1 MDALLAFPWLFLMI
15 ALAAFFRPGTV
26 AVVALLGC
34 TSWMGISRLTRAE
47 LLSLRN
53 REFAVAARAMGQ
65 HPLAIL
71 WRHLLPNAFTPV
83 LIQATLL
90 VGVLI
95 ILESSL
101 SFLGLGIQPPTPSWG
116 NLIAEGPGLVD
127 RHLPR
132 RRDRGDGDRLQPA
145 GRRTAG
151 RPRSPPGPP
160 GGDAGGATL
169 PRAVNEPQVSRIA
182 PRRRAL
188 LTVFLTILLDLIG
201 FGMIL
206 PFLTF
211 YAQEFHATPLQIGLL
226 FSSYSLTQLLCAPL
240 LGRLSDR
247 VGRRPVLLASIAG
260 SAISY
265 VIFALAP
272 SYAVLLLARSLSG
285 VAAANY
291 AIAQAYMADVSSPA
305 ERSKAMGLVGAAFG
319 LGFVLGPALGGILEQ
334 AGGVLPALAHLGP
347 RLVPFAAATLSAINF
362 LIAFVSLPE
371 SLSPELRRDA
381 ASRGGAWHG
390 ISDLRAVWRDTPLR
404 GLMVLFFLV
413 MFCFSMMETTLA
425 LFCQAR
431 FGFGARET
439 SWLFVFVGVV
449 LVIVQGGLL
458 GRLVRRFGERRLILA
473 GIVLMAL
480 GLSCSRAV
488 EALAPAGQPA
498 PARRRARDPQ
508 PLHDRSPEPPHRRA
522 LAGEH
527 DRPLALLRRPRPHP
541 RAVGR
546 HLPLRRGRPRL
557 ALLERRAC

>member
-1 MDALLAFPWLFLMI
+1 
-15 ALAAFFRPGTV
+15 
-26 AVVALLGC
+26 
-34 TSWMGISRLTRAE
+34 
-47 LLSLRN
+47 
-53 REFAVAARAMGQ
+53 
-65 HPLAIL
+65 
-71 WRHLLPNAFTPV
+71 
-83 LIQATLL
+83 
-90 VGVLI
+90 
-95 ILESSL
+95 
-101 SFLGLGIQPPTPSWG
+101 
-116 NLIAEGPGLVD
+116 
-127 RHLPR
+127 
-132 RRDRGDGDRLQPA
+132 
-145 GRRTAG
+145 
-151 RPRSPPGPP
+151 
-160 GGDAGGATL
+160 
-169 PRAVNEPQVSRIA
+169 VNEPQAFRTA

-211 YAQEFHATPLQIGLL
+211 YAQEFQATPLQIGLL
-226 FSSYSLTQLLCAPL
+226 FSSYSLTQLFCAPL

-260 SAISY
+260 SAVCY

-291 AIAQAYMADVSSPA
+291 AIAQAYMADVSSSQ

-334 AGGVLPALAHLGP
+334 LGSVLPLLARLGP
-347 RLVPFAAATLSAINF
+347 RLVPFAAAALSAINL
-362 LIAFVSLPE
+362 LIAFFSLPE

-381 ASRGGAWHG
+381 ASRGGSWLG
-390 ISDLRAVWRDTPLR
+390 FSDLRAVWRDTPLR

-458 GRLVRRFGERRLILA
+458 GRLVRKYGERRLILS

-480 GLSCSRAV
+480 GLLLLPGSKLWLLLISLLLLAVGQGIHNPSTTGLLSRLTD
-488 EALAPAGQPA
+488 ERSQGSTIGLSRSFGALARILGPPAGTLLFA
-498 PARRRARDPQ
+498 T
-508 PLHDRSPEPPHRRA
+508 
-522 LAGEH
+522 AGTGW
-527 DRPLALLRRPRPHP
+527 PFWSAGFLMLLALGVAIDVLRK
-541 RAVGR
+541 VTIV
-546 HLPLRRGRPRL
+546 
-557 ALLERRAC
+557 

>member
-1 MDALLAFPWLFLMI
+1 M
-15 ALAAFFRPGTV
+15 
-26 AVVALLGC
+26 
-34 TSWMGISRLTRAE
+34 
-47 LLSLRN
+47 
-53 REFAVAARAMGQ
+53 
-65 HPLAIL
+65 
-71 WRHLLPNAFTPV
+71 
-83 LIQATLL
+83 
-90 VGVLI
+90 
-95 ILESSL
+95 
-101 SFLGLGIQPPTPSWG
+101 
-116 NLIAEGPGLVD
+116 
-127 RHLPR
+127 
-132 RRDRGDGDRLQPA
+132 
-145 GRRTAG
+145 
-151 RPRSPPGPP
+151 
-160 GGDAGGATL
+160 
-169 PRAVNEPQVSRIA
+169 NEPQAFQTA

-211 YAQEFHATPLQIGLL
+211 YAQEFQATPLQIGLL

-247 VGRRPVLLASIAG
+247 LGRRPVLLASIAG
-260 SAISY
+260 SAVCY

-272 SYAVLLLARSLSG
+272 SYAVLLLARALSG

-291 AIAQAYMADVSSPA
+291 AIAQAYMADVSSPQ

-334 AGGVLPALAHLGP
+334 LGSVLPALARLGP
-347 RLVPFAAATLSAINF
+347 RLVPFAAAALSTLNL
-362 LIAFVSLPE
+362 LIAFFSLPE

-381 ASRGGAWHG
+381 TSRGGAWHG
-390 ISDLRAVWRDTPLR
+390 VSDLRAVWRDTPLR

-458 GRLVRRFGERRLILA
+458 GRLVRRFGERRLILS

-480 GLSCSRAV
+480 GLLLLPGPKLWLLLISLLLLAVGQGIHNPSTTGLLSRLTD
-488 EALAPAGQPA
+488 ERSQGSTIGLSRSFGALARILGPPAGTFIFAAAGPGWPFWSA
-498 PARRRARDPQ
+498 G
-508 PLHDRSPEPPHRRA
+508 LLMLVA
-522 LAGEH
+522 LAVATGV
-527 DRPLALLRRPRPHP
+527 LRK
-541 RAVGR
+541 VTIV
-546 HLPLRRGRPRL
+546 
-557 ALLERRAC
+557 